1 MKTHRHW
8 HIGVVIPARN
18 EESLL
23 PRCLHSVLAAKAAV
37 GTSATVDIVVISDS
51 SEDRT
56 AEIAAK
62 VLDSAGTVAITDAGA
77 VGAARRTA
85 TMVALERYKG
95 PLNKCWLANTDADCV
110 VPATWLAQQVELANK
125 GIEAIAGT
133 VTVDTFEEH
142 APWVRHRFETTYV
155 IQPNGSHKHVHGANL
170 GVRADS
176 YLRAGGWSDLST
188 AEDHDLW
195 RRLSSVG
202 ARKHSTSR
210 LQVHTSG
217 RRIGRAPDGFAG
229 ALAAHNY

>member
-1 MKTHRHW
+1 MKIDRPW

-37 GTSATVDIVVISDS
+37 GASATVDIVVISDS
-51 SEDRT
+51 SDDRT
-56 AEIAAK
+56 AEIASRILQSSGK
-62 VLDSAGTVAITDAGA
+62 VAVTDAGA
-77 VGAARRTA
+77 VGVARRAA

-95 PLNKCWLANTDADCV
+95 PLNKCWLANTDADCI
-110 VPATWLAQQVELANK
+110 VPDNWLAQQVELADK

-133 VTVDTFEEH
+133 VAVDTFEEH
-142 APWVRHRFETTYV
+142 APWVRHRFEASYL

-170 GVRADS
+170 GVRADA

-195 RRLSSVG
+195 RRLSLVG
-202 ARKHSTSR
+202 ARKHSTSTV
-210 LQVHTSG
+210 QVHTSG